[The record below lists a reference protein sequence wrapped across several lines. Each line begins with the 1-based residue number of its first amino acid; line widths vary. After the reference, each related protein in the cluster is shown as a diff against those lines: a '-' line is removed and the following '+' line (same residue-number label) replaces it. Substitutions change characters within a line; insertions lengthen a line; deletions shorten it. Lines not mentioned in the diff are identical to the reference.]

1 MYLRKKRQAK
11 PFDPTNPLEIQEGY
25 ALAGY
30 LLYLQRQGKIQVY
43 SHLPHEQYTNSRTIK
58 KKNKWSGV
66 RAGVPDYIIVIKD
79 KVIFLELKRKVGG
92 VVSADQKEWLLALD
106 NKLTV
111 STVAKGFDEAKKFID
126 HILTRQGVL

>member
-66 RAGVPDYIIVIKD
+66 RAGVPDYVIV
-79 KVIFLELKRKVGG
+79 VNGYVVFLELKRKIGG
-92 VVSADQKEWLLALD
+92 IVSADQKEWIAALD
-106 NKLTV
+106 NKMTV
-111 STVAKGFDEAKKFID
+111 STVCKGFDEAKAFID
-126 HILTRQGVL
+126 RILLRG